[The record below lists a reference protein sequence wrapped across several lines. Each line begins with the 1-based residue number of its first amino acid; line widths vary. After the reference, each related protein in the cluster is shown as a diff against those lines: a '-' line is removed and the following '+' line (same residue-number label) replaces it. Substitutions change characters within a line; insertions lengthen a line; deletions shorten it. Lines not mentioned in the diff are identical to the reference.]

1 LREYLIVTNCTL
13 GIKTIRPTASDIIT
27 LGSRSNSFYN
37 QGGLIMIKNNK
48 IDNPSVK
55 IEKATVVNNKG
66 CSVCAIGAV
75 CLADGPIPDF
85 EIAGVSAVF
94 TAFG

>member
-1 LREYLIVTNCTL
+1 
-13 GIKTIRPTASDIIT
+13 
-27 LGSRSNSFYN
+27 
-37 QGGLIMIKNNK
+37 MIKNNK
-48 IDNPSVK
+48 INNPSVK

-66 CSVCAIGAV
+66 CSVCAIGAI